1 MLNFSPS
8 VYIQTKKPTV
18 DLNDLSI
25 NMNMYIYIDVK
36 LDMCLYHQVLLITSL
51 NNINIYLYII
61 INFFISYIIF

>member
-51 NNINIYLYII
+51 NNKYL
-61 INFFISYIIF
+61 SLSSSIFLFLL

>member
-25 NMNMYIYIDVK
+25 NMNMHIYIDVK

-51 NNINIYLYII
+51 NNI
-61 INFFISYIIF
+61 